1 MGSGEWPSG
10 NRLMAQQGK
19 EQETLDRVS
28 KTQEMV
34 YELTVGEVM
43 TLKMVTVGP
52 DQSMSEF
59 RVLLRD
65 NRISGTPVV
74 ENGKLVGM
82 VSIEDLINALTDNAI
97 NAPVRERMKT
107 KVECLYDDE
116 LLVHCIAKFSKLG
129 YRRYPVLNRHDE
141 LVGIITKGS
150 IVEGLLKK
158 LEIEY
163 ELHETTAS
171 LTRQRPTMRKFF
183 EDVTAD
189 EISFTFRYNVAGQ
202 SLKDAGKAASEL
214 KNSLKKLGVCPPLL
228 RRIGVATYEAEINL
242 ASYTPGGEIRAQ
254 VEKWGI
260 IVEAID
266 KGPGIPDIEKAMQP
280 GYSTAPEWVRELGFG
295 AGMGLVNMKKCA
307 DEMELKSSIPNG
319 THLTMQFYYTS

>member
-1 MGSGEWPSG
+1 ME
-10 NRLMAQQGK
+10 QQEK
-19 EQETLDRVS
+19 EQGATDRVT

-34 YELTVGEVM
+34 YEITVGEVM
-43 TLKMVTVGP
+43 SATVVTVRP
-52 DQSMSEF
+52 DQTMSELSI
-59 RVLLRD
+59 LLKA

-82 VSIEDLINALTDNAI
+82 VSIADLINALSNNDI
-97 NAPVRERMKT
+97 NALIRDKMKT
-107 KVECLYDDE
+107 KVECLYADE
-116 LLVHCIAKFSKLG
+116 LLVHCIAKFSKYG
-129 YRRYPVLNRHDE
+129 FKRYPVVNRQEE

-150 IVEGLLKK
+150 IVEGLLRK

-163 ELHETTAS
+163 EQTESKAALARH
-171 LTRQRPTMRKFF
+171 RPTMRKFF

-189 EISFTFRYNVAGQ
+189 EISFIFKFNVAGQ
-202 SLKDAGKAASEL
+202 TLKDAGKAASEL
-214 KNSLKKLGVCPPLL
+214 KNALKKLGVCPPLL

-242 ASYTPGGEIRAQ
+242 ASYTKGGEIRAQ

-260 IVEAID
+260 IVEVTD
-266 KGPGIPDIEKAMQP
+266 NGPGIPDVERAMQP
-280 GYSTAPEWVRELGFG
+280 GFSTAPDWVRELGFG

-307 DEMELKSSIPNG
+307 DEMDLRSSVPDG

>member
-1 MGSGEWPSG
+1 MT
-10 NRLMAQQGK
+10 QQAK
-19 EQETLDRVS
+19 EQVTPDRLT

-43 TLKMVTVGP
+43 PPKMVTVRP
-52 DQSMSEF
+52 DQTMAEL

-65 NRISGTPVV
+65 NHLSGTPVV

-82 VSIEDLINALTDNAI
+82 ISIEDLINALTDNAI
-97 NAPVRERMKT
+97 NVPIRERMKT
-107 KVECLYDDE
+107 KLECLYADE
-116 LLVHCIAKFSKLG
+116 LLVHCIAKFSKYG
-129 YRRYPVLNRHDE
+129 YRRYPVLDRKNE
-141 LVGIITKGS
+141 LVGIVTKGS

-163 ELHETTAS
+163 EQAEANVAV
-171 LTRQRPTMRKFF
+171 TRQRPTVKKFF
-183 EDVTAD
+183 EDVFAD
-189 EISFTFRYNVAGQ
+189 ETSFIFKYLVAGQ
-202 SLKDAGKAASEL
+202 SLKEAGKAASEL
-214 KNSLKKLGVCPPLL
+214 KNVLKKLGICPPLL

-242 ASYTPGGEIRAQ
+242 ASYTKGGEIRAQ

-260 IVEAID
+260 TVEAID
-266 KGPGIPDIEKAMQP
+266 KGPGIPDVEQAMQP
-280 GYSTAPEWVRELGFG
+280 GYSTAPDWVRELGFG

-307 DEMELKSSIPNG
+307 DEMNLKSSVPEG

>member
-1 MGSGEWPSG
+1 
-10 NRLMAQQGK
+10 MALQGK
-19 EQETLDRVS
+19 EQDTLDRVS

-43 TLKMVTVGP
+43 ATKIVSVSPEQTMADLRG
-52 DQSMSEF
+52 
-59 RVLLRD
+59 LLRE

-82 VSIEDLINALTDNAI
+82 VSIEDLINALNDNAI
-97 NAPVRERMKT
+97 DAPIRERMKT
-107 KVECLYDDE
+107 KVECLSADE
-116 LLVHCIAKFSKLG
+116 LLVHCIAKFSKYG
-129 YRRYPVLNRHDE
+129 YRRYPVLDKNNE

-150 IVEGLLKK
+150 IVEGLLQK

-163 ELHETTAS
+163 EHSETKAA
-171 LTRQRPTMRKFF
+171 LARQRPTVKKFF

-189 EISFTFRYNVAGQ
+189 EISFTFKYSVAGQ
-202 SLKDAGKAASEL
+202 TLKDAGKAASEL
-214 KNSLKKLGVCPPLL
+214 KNALKKLGVCPPLL

-242 ASYTPGGEIRAQ
+242 ASYTKGGEIRAQ

-260 IVEAID
+260 TVEAVD
-266 KGPGIPDIEKAMQP
+266 DGPGIPDVERALQP

-295 AGMGLVNMKKCA
+295 AGMGLVNIQKCA
-307 DEMELKSSIPNG
+307 DEMKLNSTVPEG
-319 THLTMQFYYTS
+319 TRLTMQFYYTS

>member
-1 MGSGEWPSG
+1 
-10 NRLMAQQGK
+10 MALRGK
-19 EQETLDRVS
+19 EQEMLDRVT

-34 YELTVGEVM
+34 YEITVGEVM
-43 TLKMVTVGP
+43 ALKMVSVSP
-52 DQSMSEF
+52 DQTMAEL
-59 RVLLRD
+59 RLLLRD

-97 NAPVRERMKT
+97 DAPVRERMKT

-116 LLVHCIAKFSKLG
+116 LLVHCIAKFSKYG
-129 YRRYPVLNRHDE
+129 YRRYPVMNRNDE

-158 LEIEY
+158 LEVEY
-163 ELHETTAS
+163 EQHESKVAQ
-171 LTRQRPTMRKFF
+171 TRQRPTMQKFF
-183 EDVTAD
+183 EDVSAD
-189 EISFTFRYNVAGQ
+189 EISFSFKYQVAGQ
-202 SLKDAGKAASEL
+202 TLKDAGKAASEL
-214 KNSLKKLGVCPPLL
+214 KNALKKLGVCPPLL

-242 ASYTPGGEIRAQ
+242 ASYTQGGEIRAL

-260 IVEAID
+260 TVEAID
-266 KGPGIPDIEKAMQP
+266 IGPGIPDVEKAMQP

-295 AGMGLVNMKKCA
+295 AGMGLVNMKKCS
-307 DEMELKSSIPNG
+307 DEMELKSSVPEG

>member
-1 MGSGEWPSG
+1 
-10 NRLMAQQGK
+10 MALQGK
-19 EQETLDRVS
+19 DQGTQDRLT

-34 YELTVGEVM
+34 YELRVGEVM
-43 TLKMVTVGP
+43 APKMVTVGP
-52 DQSMSEF
+52 DQTMAEF

-82 VSIEDLINALTDNAI
+82 VSIEDLINALTENAI
-97 NAPVRERMKT
+97 NTPIRERMKT
-107 KVECLYDDE
+107 KVECLYEDE
-116 LLVHCIAKFSKLG
+116 LLVHCIAKFSKFG
-129 YRRYPVLNRHDE
+129 YRRYPVLNRDNE
-141 LVGIITKGS
+141 LTGIITKGS

-158 LEIEY
+158 LEVEY
-163 ELHETTAS
+163 EHSESKAA

-189 EISFTFRYNVAGQ
+189 EISFTFKYGVEGQ
-202 SLKDAGKAASEL
+202 TLKDAGKAASEL
-214 KNSLKKLGVCPPLL
+214 KNALKKLGVCPPLL

-242 ASYTPGGEIRAQ
+242 ASYTTGGEIRAQ

-260 IVEAID
+260 TVEAID
-266 KGPGIPDIEKAMQP
+266 NGPGIPDVEQALQP
-280 GYSTAPEWVRELGFG
+280 GYSTAPDWVRELGFG

-307 DEMELKSSIPNG
+307 DEMVLKSSVPEG

>member
-1 MGSGEWPSG
+1 
-10 NRLMAQQGK
+10 MAERSK
-19 EQETLDRVS
+19 EQEAPDRVS

-34 YELTVGEVM
+34 YEVTVGEVM
-43 TLKMVTVGP
+43 ASKMVSTSP
-52 DQSMSEF
+52 DQTMAE
-59 RVLLRD
+59 LRLILRN

-82 VSIEDLINALTDNAI
+82 VSIEDLINALYDNAVD
-97 NAPVRERMKT
+97 APIRERMT
-107 KVECLYDDE
+107 RKVECLYEDE
-116 LLVHCIAKFSKLG
+116 LLVHCITKFSKLG
-129 YRRYPVLNRHDE
+129 FRRYPVLNRENE
-141 LVGIITKGS
+141 LVGLITKGS
-150 IVEGLLKK
+150 IVEGLLRK
-158 LEIEY
+158 LETEY
-163 ELHETTAS
+163 EKAESKAAV
-171 LTRQRPTMRKFF
+171 TRQRPTMRKFF

-189 EISFTFRYNVAGQ
+189 EISFTFKFNVSGQ

-214 KNSLKKLGVCPPLL
+214 KNALKKLGVCPPLL

-242 ASYTPGGEIRAQ
+242 ASYTQGGEIRAQ

-260 IVEAID
+260 TVEVID
-266 KGPGIPDIEKAMQP
+266 SGPGIPDVELAMQP

-307 DEMELKSSIPNG
+307 DEMNLKSAVPDG

>member
-1 MGSGEWPSG
+1 
-10 NRLMAQQGK
+10 MAQQFK
-19 EQETLDRVS
+19 HHTPVDRVT

-34 YELTVGEVM
+34 YEITVGEVM
-43 TLKMVTVGP
+43 AKTIYTVRP
-52 DQSMSEF
+52 DQTMSEL
-59 RVLLRD
+59 RVLMRD
-65 NRISGTPVV
+65 NRISGAPVV

-82 VSIEDLINALTDNAI
+82 ISIEDLINALTDNAI
-97 NAPVRERMKT
+97 NAPIRERMKT

-116 LLVHCIAKFSKLG
+116 LIVHCIAKFSKYG
-129 YRRYPVLNRHDE
+129 YRRYPVLNRKDE

-163 ELHETTAS
+163 ELSETNEGAV
-171 LTRQRPTMRKFF
+171 RQKPTMRKFF
-183 EDVTAD
+183 DDVSAD
-189 EISFTFRYNVAGQ
+189 EISFTFTYRVAGQ
-202 SLKDAGKAASEL
+202 TLKEAGKAASEL
-214 KNSLKKLGVCPPLL
+214 KNALKKLGVCPPLL

-242 ASYTPGGEIRAQ
+242 ASYTQGGEIRAQ

-260 IVEAID
+260 VVEVID
-266 KGPGIPDIEKAMQP
+266 HGPGIPDVNLAMQP

-295 AGMGLVNMKKCA
+295 AGMGLVNIKKCS
-307 DEMELKSSIPNG
+307 DEMELKSKVPDG

>member
-1 MGSGEWPSG
+1 
-10 NRLMAQQGK
+10 MALRGK
-19 EQETLDRVS
+19 EQETLDRVT

-43 TLKMVTVGP
+43 APKMVTVGP
-52 DQSMSEF
+52 EQTMAEF

-107 KVECLYDDE
+107 KVECLYADE
-116 LLVHCIAKFSKLG
+116 LLVHCIAKFSKYG
-129 YRRYPVLNRHDE
+129 YRRYPVLNRNNE

-150 IVEGLLKK
+150 IVEGLLRK

-163 ELHETTAS
+163 EQSESKAA

-183 EDVTAD
+183 EDVSAD
-189 EISFTFRYNVAGQ
+189 EISFTFKYYVTGQ
-202 SLKDAGKAASEL
+202 TLKDAGKAASEL
-214 KNSLKKLGVCPPLL
+214 KNALKKLGVCPPLL

-242 ASYTPGGEIRAQ
+242 ASYTQGGEIRAQ

-260 IVEAID
+260 VVEAVD
-266 KGPGIPDIEKAMQP
+266 NGPGIPDVERAMQP

-295 AGMGLVNMKKCA
+295 AGMGLVNIKKCA
-307 DEMELKSSIPNG
+307 DEMDLKSTVPDG

>member
-1 MGSGEWPSG
+1 
-10 NRLMAQQGK
+10 MARQGTE
-19 EQETLDRVS
+19 EQGTLDRLT

-34 YELTVGEVM
+34 YEITVGEVM
-43 TLKMVTVGP
+43 ALKMVTVGP
-52 DQSMSEF
+52 GQTMAEF
-59 RVLLRD
+59 RTILRE

-82 VSIEDLINALTDNAI
+82 VSIEDLINALYDSAI
-97 NAPVRERMKT
+97 NVPVRERMKT
-107 KVECLYDDE
+107 KVECLYSDE

-129 YRRYPVLNRHDE
+129 YRRYPVLNRNDE
-141 LVGIITKGS
+141 LVGLVTKGS
-150 IVEGLLKK
+150 IVEGLLRK

-163 ELHETTAS
+163 EQSETKAS
-171 LTRQRPTMRKFF
+171 RRQRPTMRQFF

-189 EISFTFRYNVAGQ
+189 EISFTFKYNVAGQ

-214 KNSLKKLGVCPPLL
+214 KNALKKLGVCPPLL

-242 ASYTPGGEIRAQ
+242 ASYTNGGEIRAQ

-266 KGPGIPDIEKAMQP
+266 NGPGIPDVEKALQP
-280 GYSTAPEWVRELGFG
+280 GYSTAPDWVRELGFG

-307 DEMELKSSIPNG
+307 DEMKLRSSVPEG

>member
-1 MGSGEWPSG
+1 
-10 NRLMAQQGK
+10 MARQGTE
-19 EQETLDRVS
+19 EQGTLDRLT

-34 YELTVGEVM
+34 YEITVGEVM
-43 TLKMVTVGP
+43 ALKMVTVGP
-52 DQSMSEF
+52 GQTMAEF
-59 RVLLRD
+59 RTILRE

-82 VSIEDLINALTDNAI
+82 VSIEDLINALYDNAI
-97 NAPVRERMKT
+97 NVPVRERMKT
-107 KVECLYDDE
+107 KVECLYSDE

-129 YRRYPVLNRHDE
+129 FRRYPVLNRNDE
-141 LVGIITKGS
+141 LVGLVTKGS
-150 IVEGLLKK
+150 IVEGLLRK

-163 ELHETTAS
+163 EQSETKAS
-171 LTRQRPTMRKFF
+171 RRQRPTMRKFF

-189 EISFTFRYNVAGQ
+189 EISFTFKYNIAGQ

-214 KNSLKKLGVCPPLL
+214 KNALKKLGVCPPLL

-242 ASYTPGGEIRAQ
+242 ASYTNGGEIRAQ

-266 KGPGIPDIEKAMQP
+266 NGPGIPDVERALQP
-280 GYSTAPEWVRELGFG
+280 GYSTAPDWVRELGFG

-307 DEMELKSSIPNG
+307 DEMNLRSSVPDG

>member
-1 MGSGEWPSG
+1 
-10 NRLMAQQGK
+10 MALQGK
-19 EQETLDRVS
+19 DLGTLDRLT

-43 TLKMVTVGP
+43 ATKMVSVGP
-52 DQSMSEF
+52 DQTMLEF
-59 RVLLRD
+59 RLILRD

-97 NAPVRERMKT
+97 NAPVREKMRT

-116 LLVHCIAKFSKLG
+116 LLVHCIAKFSKFG
-129 YRRYPVLNRHDE
+129 YRRYPVLNRQEE
-141 LVGIITKGS
+141 LIGIVTKGS

-163 ELHETTAS
+163 EQSETKNT

-189 EISFTFRYNVAGQ
+189 EISFAFKYNVAGQ

-214 KNSLKKLGVCPPLL
+214 KNALKKLGVCPPLL

-242 ASYTPGGEIRAQ
+242 ASYTQGGEIRAQ

-260 IVEAID
+260 VVEAID
-266 KGPGIPDIEKAMQP
+266 NGPGIPDVERALQP
-280 GYSTAPEWVRELGFG
+280 GYSTAPDWVRELGFG
-295 AGMGLVNMKKCA
+295 AGMGLVNIKKCA
-307 DEMELKSSIPNG
+307 DEMTLKSSVPDG
-319 THLTMQFYYTS
+319 THLTLQFYYTS

>member
-307 DEMELKSSIPNG
+307 DEMELKSSIPDG

>member
-1 MGSGEWPSG
+1 
-10 NRLMAQQGK
+10 MAQPGK
-19 EQETLDRVS
+19 EQERLDRVT

-34 YELTVGEVM
+34 YEITVGEVM
-43 TLKMVTVGP
+43 ATKMVTVGP
-52 DQSMSEF
+52 EQTMSEL

-82 VSIEDLINALTDNAI
+82 VSIEDLINALYDNAI
-97 NAPVRERMKT
+97 NAPIRERMKT
-107 KVECLYDDE
+107 KVECLYTDE

-129 YRRYPVLNRHDE
+129 YRRYPVLDRNDE

-158 LEIEY
+158 LEVEY
-163 ELHETTAS
+163 EQSETNAA
-171 LTRQRPTMRKFF
+171 LARHRPEMRKFF

-189 EISFTFRYNVAGQ
+189 EISFTFKYNVAGQ
-202 SLKDAGKAASEL
+202 TLKDAGKAASEL
-214 KNSLKKLGVCPPLL
+214 KNALKKLGVCPPLL
-228 RRIGVATYEAEINL
+228 RKIGVATYEAEINL
-242 ASYTPGGEIRAQ
+242 ASYTKGGEIRAQ

-260 IVEAID
+260 TVEAID
-266 KGPGIPDIEKAMQP
+266 SGPGIPDVERAMQP
-280 GYSTAPEWVRELGFG
+280 GYSTAPDWVRELGFG
-295 AGMGLVNMKKCA
+295 AGMGLVNIKKCS
-307 DEMELKSSIPNG
+307 DEMDLKSSVPDG